1 MGRADL
7 SSLLDVRQNQ
17 LSIEVAAGDSIDVKA
32 LGLLAGN
39 VAILVYI
46 GQANEPRNWLSILL
60 VLIFLV
66 ASALTIVVIWP
77 RTYAGASVSI
87 YDHPEYVNLS
97 KHQLVEQLLADTEA
111 AIKKNE
117 RVNKER
123 LRYCKW
129 AFWVTIVASLF
140 LCAVLYL
147 KLL

>member
-1 MGRADL
+1 MSRADL
-7 SSLLDVRQNQ
+7 SSLLEVRQNQ

-46 GQANEPRNWLSILL
+46 GQANEPRTWLSIML
-60 VLIFLV
+60 VLSFLV
-66 ASALTIVVIWP
+66 ASALTIAVIWP

-87 YDHPEYVNLS
+87 YDHPEYVSLP
-97 KHQLVEQLLADTEA
+97 KLQLIEQLLSDTEE
-111 AIKKNE
+111 AIRKNE
-117 RVNKER
+117 AVNKER

-129 AFWVTIVASLF
+129 AFLVTIAASLF

-147 KLL
+147 KLI